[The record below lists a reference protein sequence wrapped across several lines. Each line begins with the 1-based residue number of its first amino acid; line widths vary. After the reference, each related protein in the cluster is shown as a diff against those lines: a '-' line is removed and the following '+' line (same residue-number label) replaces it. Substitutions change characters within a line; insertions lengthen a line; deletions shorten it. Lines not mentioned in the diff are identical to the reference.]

1 MMLTMRLLMRLLM
14 LRVQESGGCVP
25 SPLPACNTA
34 KYMTIP
40 TPCVLAAAVQATR
53 TGPVL
58 LVAVVIALAV
68 VTANEMILAMAVCNG
83 VMAIVRNTQSATK
96 RRLIVTVVTTLG
108 SEILMFPFPH
118 A

>member
-1 MMLTMRLLMRLLM
+1 MMLTMRLLMRLLI
-14 LRVQESGGCVP
+14 LRVQESGRCVP
-25 SPLPACNTA
+25 SPLPVCNTA

-58 LVAVVIALAV
+58 LVAVVIAL
-68 VTANEMILAMAVCNG
+68 VCNG

-108 SEILMFPFPH
+108 SEILMFLFPN